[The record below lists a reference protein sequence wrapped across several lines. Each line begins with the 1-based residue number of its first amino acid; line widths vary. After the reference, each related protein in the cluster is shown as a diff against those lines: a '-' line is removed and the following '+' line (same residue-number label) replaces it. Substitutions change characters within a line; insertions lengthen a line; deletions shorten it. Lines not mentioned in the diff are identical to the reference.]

1 MKKSDKKK
9 SKIIITKES
18 QTRLLLLAALFFSSL
33 FIFRSYLFGD
43 SVMVFDDVGGD
54 TWQQYTMHYASIVN
68 HFRAGTFSLWDFTN
82 GMGTNMFLLSL
93 FDPSLIL
100 LYVIGVI
107 LGAAHMLF
115 YLVWIQILKILVA
128 GFVFYLFL
136 SEFNY
141 SRPAKF
147 LAAFAYGLS
156 GYLMIWGQHY
166 QFGMVTIYL
175 PLLLLFEEKFFR
187 GKRGKGLFPVTVF
200 LSGIYSVYFSYMSL
214 IAAGFYLLFRL
225 GMEDEM
231 SWKQRMGKF
240 FGGCAQMLLGIGMSL
255 AAFLPAAATLMN
267 SSRITSGE
275 NGILALLKTCF
286 SHYDIAYYQCLLIRP
301 FSTNLENLQTLG
313 DGKYEGMANY
323 YEDPVLFC
331 STLAVFFA
339 VQFLFVLWRS
349 QEKKR
354 VKISLYTAAA
364 LILILVLLPL
374 GGMAFNA
381 FTEPTNRYTYILM
394 VVLLLVFAWMWDYLC
409 AGGRISVPALVVT
422 TVLMLRAYR
431 IGYGQSIFRE
441 YRINAVILAVTGC
454 VMAACIFYLGNR
466 KTPAD
471 HCKGRKVAAGILAA
485 ALLVNVISEG
495 GISYVDR
502 VVLKKSDV
510 PAEQLAEALEV
521 YADIARSE
529 DSEEKS
535 RAAFY
540 KPQRYFTEL
549 YRQDLQDA
557 LNYLKETDP
566 EFYRVEKDYSS
577 ATYTMDALAQ
587 GYRGISTYNS
597 VLNGNLKN
605 FVDVCYPELYY
616 MDQNRYA
623 FWPNANDN
631 FLAAFTGVRYL
642 ISQNS
647 KLDSSKYELI
657 RKFGDNI
664 YLYRNIRESDV
675 ARFYTNMI
683 SEESLENLCDR
694 ESRERLL
701 ENSLALEDGE
711 EISDLS
717 QLKEISEEQKNSSV
731 TLDAPQKD
739 SHLTGTVSAQADG
752 YVLCMIPYET
762 GWKVT
767 VDGEEVTTEKGDL
780 GFVAFP
786 VTKGEHRLALTF
798 HPPGLKAGTALS
810 VICWLIWLTML
821 GYGRRKRNAGYK
833 L

>member
-1 MKKSDKKK
+1 MEKNLKKK
-9 SKIIITKES
+9 LKNKSGIIITKES
-18 QTRLLLLAALFFSSL
+18 QTRLLLLAALFFSCL

-43 SVMVFDDVGGD
+43 SVMVYDDVGGD

-68 HFRAGTFSLWDFTN
+68 HLRAGTFSLWDFTN

-141 SRPAKF
+141 SRQAKF
-147 LAAFAYGLS
+147 LAAFAYGLN

-175 PLLLLFEEKFFR
+175 PLILLFEEKFLR
-187 GKRGKGLFPVTVF
+187 GEKGRGLFPVAVF

-225 GMEDEM
+225 GMEEEL
-231 SWKQRMGKF
+231 SWKQRVGKF
-240 FGGCAQMLLGIGMSL
+240 FSGCGQMLLGIGMSL

-275 NGILALLKTCF
+275 NGIGALLKACF
-286 SHYDIAYYQCLLIRP
+286 SRYSNAYYQCLLIRP

-313 DGKYEGMANY
+313 DGKYEGYVNY

-354 VKISLYTAAA
+354 VKISLYAAAA
-364 LILILVLLPL
+364 LVLTLVLLPL
-374 GGMAFNA
+374 GGIAFNA

-394 VVLLLVFAWMWDYLC
+394 VVMLLVFAWMWDYLR
-409 AGGRISVPALVVT
+409 AGGRISILALIIT
-422 TVLMLRAYR
+422 TVIMLRAYI
-431 IGYGQSIFRE
+431 IGYEQSIFRE
-441 YRINAVILAVTGC
+441 YRMNAVILAVTGC
-454 VMAACIFYLGNR
+454 VMAVCILYLGTR
-466 KTPAD
+466 KTLT
-471 HCKGRKVAAGILAA
+471 GSEKVVAGILAA
-485 ALLVNVISEG
+485 ALIVNVVSEG

-502 VVLKKSDV
+502 IVLKKTDT
-510 PAEQLAEALEV
+510 PAEQLADQMEI
-521 YADIARSE
+521 YADAARSE

-540 KPQRYFTEL
+540 KPQTYFTEL

-577 ATYTMDALAQ
+577 ATYTMDSLAQ

-616 MDQNRYA
+616 LDQNRYA
-623 FWPNANDN
+623 FWPNAEDN

-642 ISQNS
+642 ISRS
-647 KLDSSKYELI
+647 SELDSSKYELI
-657 RKFGDNI
+657 RQFGNI
-664 YLYRNIRESDV
+664 YLYRNVKEADV
-675 ARFYTNMI
+675 ARFYENTI
-683 SEESLENLCDR
+683 SEDSLEKLCSKETR
-694 ESRERLL
+694 ETLL
-701 ENSLALEDGE
+701 ENALALEDGD

-717 QLKEISEEQKNSSV
+717 QLKEISKEQENSSV

-739 SHLTGTVSAQADG
+739 SHLTGTVSAGTDG

-762 GWKVT
+762 GWTVT
-767 VDGEEVTTEKGDL
+767 VDGEEVTTQKGDL

-786 VTKGEHRLALTF
+786 VTKGEHELTLTF
-798 HPPGLKAGTALS
+798 HPPGLKTGAALS
-810 VICWLIWLTML
+810 AVCWMIYFTMV
-821 GYGRRKRNAGYK
+821 GYGRRKKKAGYK
-833 L
+833 